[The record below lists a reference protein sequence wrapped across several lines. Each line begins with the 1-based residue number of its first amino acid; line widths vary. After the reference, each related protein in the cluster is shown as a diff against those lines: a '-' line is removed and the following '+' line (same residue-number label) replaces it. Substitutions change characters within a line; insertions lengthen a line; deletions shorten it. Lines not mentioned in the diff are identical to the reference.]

1 MSVLLKILFCFGLLI
16 ISPIIF
22 IAMSLVFVE
31 DGFPT
36 IFIQKRLGKNKKCI
50 NIYKIR
56 TMKKSTPNVGTH
68 EVNNVN
74 YLSIGFILRKLKIDE
89 LPQIINFLKG
99 ELNIIGPRPCL
110 PSQIELIKY
119 RDELNIYKVNPGIT
133 GLSQILGY
141 DMSNPRILAKV
152 DALYLS
158 NKSLLI
164 DMKIFLATFIK
175 FFKTRIQDDLHNE
188 LSQINNY

>member
-1 MSVLLKILFCFGLLI
+1 MSVLLKILFFFGLLI

-22 IAMSLVFVE
+22 IAMSLVFIE

-56 TMKKSTPNVGTH
+56 TMKRSTPNVGTH
-68 EVNNVN
+68 ETNNAN
-74 YLSIGFILRKLKIDE
+74 YLRVGFILRKFKIDE
-89 LPQIINFLKG
+89 LPQIINFLNG

-119 RDELNIYKVNPGIT
+119 RDELNLYKVSPGIT

-141 DMSNPRILAKV
+141 DMSNPKILAKV
-152 DALYLS
+152 DALYIS
-158 NKSLLI
+158 NKSFMI
-164 DMKIFLATFIK
+164 DIQIFLATFIG
-175 FFKTRIQDDLHNE
+175 FFRRRIQDDLYNE

>member
-1 MSVLLKILFCFGLLI
+1 MSVLLKILFCFGLFI

-31 DGFPT
+31 DGSPT
-36 IFIQKRLGKNKKCI
+36 IFVQKRLGKNKKCI

-68 EVNNVN
+68 EVNNTN
-74 YLSIGFILRKLKIDE
+74 YLGIGFILRKLKIDE

-141 DMSNPRILAKV
+141 DMSNPKILAKV

-158 NKSLLI
+158 NKSFMI
-164 DMKIFLATFIK
+164 DMQIFLATFIE
-175 FFKTRIQDDLHNE
+175 FFKTRIQDHLHNE